1 LCLGDSLKVAL
12 YKIGHTCPVHGP
24 ETPKTGIQFVFS
36 ANQFCLSRILPS
48 ASMRVD
54 RQKGG
59 VLLLQ
64 VVQAIEQNRVLEY
77 VCVIAN
83 VKGMT
88 IREHAKRR
96 S

>member
-1 LCLGDSLKVAL
+1 M
-12 YKIGHTCPVHGP
+12 
-24 ETPKTGIQFVFS
+24 
-36 ANQFCLSRILPS
+36 RI
-48 ASMRVD
+48 D